1 MSINK
6 IKLSTKLYL
15 GFGLMFLLIV
25 FLGSFS
31 YFTVNKIGASMDG
44 LVNFDNK
51 KLTVIYEMKESLNDS
66 AIRLSNLCISSN
78 SIYINSQKK
87 LLDKDIS
94 DYKKNKS
101 ILTNLL
107 STAKGTSLMA
117 RINKDDKIYFNA
129 VNDATKIGMS
139 TGVTN
144 DQLQTIINTLDKP
157 QNNIL
162 NSLNSMISLQQTM
175 SETSSTNARNI
186 VTNLNK
192 QIIIFLVVSFVL
204 AIAFST
210 IIKRLVTRQVKLIA
224 DASSK
229 IAAGNLNF
237 ELTSITKDEIGNT
250 IDSLNSAIQKL
261 NSTIGHVKNE
271 GNEIFQGSEATN
283 SEFVEINGNIQQ
295 ISAATE
301 EISASMEESSASV
314 EEVSSMASTVKEQAD
329 NSVLKAESGLTISS
343 SIQER
348 ALKINEDSTN
358 SKEAAEN
365 IFVNAKRQ
373 LEDAIM
379 ASKVVNNIS
388 QMAES
393 ISSIAEQTN
402 LLALNAAIEAAR
414 AGEQGKGFAVVAEEV
429 KKLAE
434 ESSTTVSKIQ
444 DQVGTVLEAVN
455 ELSASSQN
463 LLNFIEKDVL
473 KDYDNLIKI
482 SGEYKKDG
490 DTVQILV
497 ENFVEVSK
505 NISSSIDQINTALEE
520 VALTVT
526 DVAKASGD
534 IVENI
539 DSVSNKS
546 ELILKQVDK
555 NTNSALILDEL
566 MNEFKL

>member
-31 YFTVNKIGASMDG
+31 YFTVNKIGDSMDG

-117 RINKDDKIYFNA
+117 RIDKDDKIYFNA
-129 VNDATKIGMS
+129 VNVASKIGMS

-379 ASKVVNNIS
+379 ASRVVNNIS

>member
-31 YFTVNKIGASMDG
+31 YVTVNKIGDSMDS

-107 STAKGTSLMA
+107 STAKGTSLMS
-117 RINKDDKIYFNA
+117 RINKDDKLYFNA
-129 VNDATKIGMS
+129 VNDASKIGMS

-144 DQLQTIINTLDKP
+144 DQLQTIINNLDKP

-162 NSLNSMISLQQTM
+162 NSLNSMISLQQSM

-192 QIIIFLVVSFVL
+192 QIIIFLVVSLVL

-224 DASSK
+224 DASSR
-229 IAAGNLNF
+229 IADGNLNF

-271 GNEIFQGSEATN
+271 GNEIFQGSQTTN
-283 SEFVEINGNIQQ
+283 SQFAEINGNIQQ

-343 SIQER
+343 GIQER
-348 ALKINEDSTN
+348 ALKINEDSTS

-365 IFVNAKRQ
+365 IFVNAKKQ

-414 AGEQGKGFAVVAEEV
+414 AGDQGKGFAVVAEEV

-444 DQVGTVLEAVN
+444 DQVGTVLEAVT

-473 KDYDNLIKI
+473 RDYDNLIKI

-526 DVAKASGD
+526 DVARASSD

-546 ELILKQVDK
+546 NLILKQVDK
-555 NTNSALILDEL
+555 NTNSSLILDEL

>member
-31 YFTVNKIGASMDG
+31 YVTVNKIGDSMDS

-107 STAKGTSLMA
+107 STAKGTSLMS
-117 RINKDDKIYFNA
+117 RINKDDKLYLNA
-129 VNDATKIGMS
+129 VNDASKIGMS

-144 DQLQTIINTLDKP
+144 DQLQTIINNLDKP

-162 NSLNSMISLQQTM
+162 NSLNSMISLQQAM

-192 QIIIFLVVSFVL
+192 QIIIFLVVSLVL

-224 DASSK
+224 DASSR
-229 IAAGNLNF
+229 IADGNLNF
-237 ELTSITKDEIGNT
+237 ELTSITKDEIGST

-271 GNEIFQGSEATN
+271 GNEIFQGSQTTN
-283 SEFVEINGNIQQ
+283 SQFAEINGNIQQ

-343 SIQER
+343 GIQER
-348 ALKINEDSTN
+348 ALKINEDSTS

-365 IFVNAKRQ
+365 IFVNAKKQ

-414 AGEQGKGFAVVAEEV
+414 AGDQGKGFAVVAEEV

-444 DQVGTVLEAVN
+444 DQVGTVLEAVT

-473 KDYDNLIKI
+473 RDYDNLIKI

-526 DVAKASGD
+526 DVAKASSD